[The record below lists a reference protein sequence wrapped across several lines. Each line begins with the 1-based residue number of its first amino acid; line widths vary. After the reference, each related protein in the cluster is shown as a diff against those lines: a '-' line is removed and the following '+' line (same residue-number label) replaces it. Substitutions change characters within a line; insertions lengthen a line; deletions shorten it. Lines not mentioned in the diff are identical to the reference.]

1 MTTLL
6 GLPVLTFGQL
16 TPPAPPVISDPSTL
30 TAAYESLVGQWLA
43 VVSPYAFEVFM
54 ALAGLDLAL
63 FGWTLW
69 RTYHGDIHS
78 ALLSTANKLLIIGFF
93 LALLMNGETW
103 MADIINMFI
112 DLGKAASGMPSLS
125 PSVVLLAG
133 FKIFGSM
140 LWQAM
145 KSGLLTDLP
154 TAAALVLAAFVICAC
169 FLLIT
174 IQFVITKVQTFLALG
189 MGYFFLAFGGSKWTT
204 SYVER
209 YFAYAVASGVKL
221 MALYLLIGAGWAMSN
236 SWIQQA
242 QQAPFTLAGV
252 EVAWAIMCGAVI
264 YAGIC
269 WYGSAQVSQV
279 LGGSPNLSHSDF
291 VAFMGPMVSAAITSG
306 MIAAGLASGG
316 PAGGGAALG
325 LTAAGV
331 GASGA
336 GSIGAQ
342 TFGSNPSGAPPP
354 QASGSAVEVSSSSS
368 SAGRIATGIAQI
380 AQTGAAAIARM
391 PHSGPHC
398 SPPQFNG
405 FHH

>member
-221 MALYLLIGAGWAMSN
+221 M
-236 SWIQQA
+236 
-242 QQAPFTLAGV
+242 
-252 EVAWAIMCGAVI
+252 
-264 YAGIC
+264 
-269 WYGSAQVSQV
+269 
-279 LGGSPNLSHSDF
+279 
-291 VAFMGPMVSAAITSG
+291 
-306 MIAAGLASGG
+306 
-316 PAGGGAALG
+316 
-325 LTAAGV
+325 
-331 GASGA
+331 
-336 GSIGAQ
+336 
-342 TFGSNPSGAPPP
+342 
-354 QASGSAVEVSSSSS
+354 
-368 SAGRIATGIAQI
+368 
-380 AQTGAAAIARM
+380 
-391 PHSGPHC
+391 
-398 SPPQFNG
+398 
-405 FHH
+405 